1 MGALNDFWPG
11 RRGSTLVHNGLADRT
26 APRAQSG
33 DGAAAIP
40 PLGMVRNPHRIALAA
55 LITMAACTRPE
66 LRSTIST
73 SGDHFFDSTWPND
86 ARTINGRPDMQGFP
100 QADQDD
106 LINEYMI
113 EVEALDGFGTNA
125 PVYIPM
131 DQRPAYLP
139 SPEETTHP
147 ESPILLMDIDRNSPE
162 RGRLVPLAFRYQTE
176 STDWYRPHLLSA
188 RPVWGFPLRPRT
200 TYAVI
205 LKTGLFVEVDSSPI
219 SDQLLEALV
228 DRRIP
233 TSDVAFSVEFTTQD
247 PVGEMARFSHRIVHD
262 LSDQTLD
269 QVLPRFN
276 QTDAFSAYEGTMWV
290 PQWQHGTKPYFA
302 SGGGFEFDA
311 DGMPQL
317 AGWERVNFTL
327 SVPENQTMPDEG
339 WPVVI
344 YAHGTGGNNRGFA
357 SRSDSLRP
365 AHVFAEAGMMG
376 FGISLPLHGDRGTG
390 IDPALV
396 SFNFLNPESARSCF
410 RQGALDQLYLARLL
424 SNQSH
429 AFELPD
435 GTIVRN
441 NPDRLAYM
449 GHSHGGLV
457 GAIAAP
463 FFGESVQGVFLSGA
477 GGGLSIS
484 VINRDAGD
492 FDIQGILQ
500 STLDFGPHDDL
511 VTSHPVIGVVQTLAE
526 ATDPINYA
534 PYWNDREPFWP
545 TAPQS
550 VLMTEGLDD
559 AQTPPQAAEAL
570 AAAGRLPLIAPAARV
585 PIAHR
590 IIGGGTD
597 AAPVQQNQAAWS
609 GSRVT
614 SGLAQYANE
623 GHFVVFNR
631 PEAAALYQT
640 FLYTAVEGHGPWIQE
655 LQ

>member
-1 MGALNDFWPG
+1 MGTGIGDRAAP
-11 RRGSTLVHNGLADRT
+11 RIRGS
-26 APRAQSG
+26 
-33 DGAAAIP
+33 DGATAI
-40 PLGMVRNPHRIALAA
+40 LVFGMGQTLQRIAIAA
-55 LITMAACTRPE
+55 LATTVACTEAEMRA
-66 LRSTIST
+66 TIST
-73 SGDHFFDSTWPND
+73 SGEHFFDTTWPDD
-86 ARTINGRPDMQGFP
+86 ARTVDGHPDMHGFP
-100 QADQDD
+100 QAAESD
-106 LINEYMI
+106 LIREYMV
-113 EVEALDGFGTNA
+113 EVESLDGFGTNA

-131 DQRPAYLP
+131 DQRPAFLP
-139 SPEETTHP
+139 SSEETTHP

-176 STDWYRPHLLSA
+176 ATDWYRPHLLSM

-200 TYAVI
+200 TYAVV
-205 LKTGLFVEVDSSPI
+205 LKTALFVEIESSTI
-219 SDQLLEALV
+219 SEQLLEALV
-228 DRRIP
+228 ERRIP
-233 TSDVAFSVEFTTQD
+233 TSDIAFSVEFTTQD
-247 PVGEMARFSHRIVHD
+247 PVGEMARFSHRIEND
-262 LSDQTLD
+262 LSDQPLD
-269 QVLPRFN
+269 QVLQRFN

-290 PQWQHGTKPYFA
+290 PLWQHGTKPYFS
-302 SGGGFEFDA
+302 SGGGFEFDD
-311 DGMPQL
+311 DGMPVL
-317 AGWERVNFTL
+317 ARWERVNFTL
-327 SVPENQTMPDEG
+327 SVPENQPMPDEG
-339 WPVVI
+339 WPVAI
-344 YAHGTGGNNRGFA
+344 YAHGTGGTNRGFA
-357 SRSDSLRP
+357 SRSDNLRP
-365 AHVFAEAGMMG
+365 AHVLADAGMMG

-410 RQGALDQLYLARLL
+410 RQGALDQIYLARLL
-424 SNQSH
+424 SSQSH

-435 GTIVRN
+435 GTFVRN
-441 NPDRLAYM
+441 NPARLAYM
-449 GHSHGGLV
+449 GHSHGGVV

-463 FFGESVQGVFLSGA
+463 FFGDSVQGLFLSGA

-500 STLDFGPHDDL
+500 STLNFGPHDDL

-534 PYWNDREPFWP
+534 PYWSDRVPFWP
-545 TAPQS
+545 STPQS
-550 VLMTEGLDD
+550 VLMTEGLED

-597 AAPVQQNQAAWS
+597 AAPVQRNQASWS
-609 GSRVT
+609 GDRVT

-640 FLYTAVEGHGPWIQE
+640 FLYTAVEGEGPWIQE
-655 LQ
+655 LK